1 LNRLKVFEGIPPPYD
16 RVIGIMDTVEAL
28 WAVLFVTAA
37 KADGSSSSTESVEA
51 ETRKKGKYD
60 DLYVESVVQATGFC
74 SSVWWVACHTRLAG
88 NIRYRNLESVGN
100 RLIT

>member
-1 LNRLKVFEGIPPPYD
+1 
-16 RVIGIMDTVEAL
+16 
-28 WAVLFVTAA
+28 VLFVTAA

-74 SSVWWVACHTRLAG
+74 SSV
-88 NIRYRNLESVGN
+88 
-100 RLIT
+100 